1 MYKEWRPTDFIIW
14 CIIKHM
20 LVTCEQHKCAGLLQ
34 GRVPYTRFEDK
45 VKLLLE
51 CKLRA
56 DLIHLGIGVSFF
68 DLPVE
73 VAN

>member
-34 GRVPYTRFEDK
+34 GRVPAQK
-45 VKLLLE
+45 VDGLE
-51 CKLRA
+51 VL
-56 DLIHLGIGVSFF
+56 
-68 DLPVE
+68 
-73 VAN
+73 